1 VSIRTKV
8 ILPYLILTLI
18 VAVTGV
24 YVVTRLVA
32 NSLNER
38 LTNQLL
44 EAGRVLSDGMARQE
58 LKHIEVARLVANTQG
73 LAEALQAGDE
83 MELSRLVRPLAG
95 GLDAEAIR
103 LVDGTGRE
111 VLSLLTGSDGR
122 VSAAPASGVVAG
134 NPLVQ
139 GLLAGADPQA
149 PPRRWLG
156 QDPADLRYFYYT
168 ALPVA
173 ADDEIVG
180 VVVIGSS
187 LETILPYLKS
197 VSLADIILYG
207 QEGQAIA
214 TTMGAFSLDGD
225 SAASLALPEGA
236 YPSIIRSEQLVYGEN
251 FSSEGRWYSVARGPL
266 RISDDRIAVFGV
278 VLPLEFV
285 ITPGSA
291 SRNTYVFLF
300 TAAML
305 AVVVIGYIISRLII
319 NPLSSLVRTSQA
331 IAGGDLDRRSGIR
344 SADEIGTLA
353 STFDEMTA
361 RLQERTAELEKT
373 NRTLEQMDR
382 TKTSFIDVS
391 AHELRSPLTLVK
403 GYAQM
408 LISKTSSQPELE
420 PLSRGILDGTER
432 MSDIV
437 NNMLDVTRIDS
448 NALKLVPENV
458 QLNSVFLRVEKTFR
472 SSLKERNLS
481 LHSEGLT
488 GLPTIQVDPDLLY
501 KVFYH
506 LVMNAIK
513 YTPDG
518 GTIRILG
525 SRQTDPLGR
534 PEVELAVEDT
544 GIGVAREYQEAIFE
558 KFFQTGE
565 VLLHSSGK
573 TKFKGG
579 GPGLGLAIARGIVNA
594 HAGRIWIESPGQDE
608 KELPGS
614 RFIVRLPLGEESRS

>member
-73 LAEALQAGDE
+73 VAEALQAGDE
-83 MELSRLVRPLAG
+83 SELDRLVRPLAG

-103 LVDGTGRE
+103 LVDRNGRE
-111 VLSLLTGSDGR
+111 VLTLLTGSDGR
-122 VSAAPASGVVAG
+122 VSGSSPSGVVTG

-156 QDPADLRYFYYT
+156 QDPADQRYFYYT

-173 ADDEIVG
+173 IDDRVVG
-180 VVVIGSS
+180 VVVVGSS

-197 VSLADIILYG
+197 VCLADIILYG
-207 QEGQAIA
+207 GDGRAIA
-214 TTMGAFSLDGD
+214 TTMGAYSLDSG
-225 SAASLALPEGA
+225 SAASLTLPDGTYETV
-236 YPSIIRSEQLVYGEN
+236 IRSDGLVNGEN

-266 RISDDRIAVFGV
+266 RISNDRIAVFGV
-278 VLPLEFV
+278 VLPLEYV

-291 SRNTYVFLF
+291 SRNTYVFLY

-319 NPLSSLVRTSQA
+319 NPLSSLVKTSQA

-361 RLQERTAELEKT
+361 RLQERTAELEKI

-391 AHELRSPLTLVK
+391 AHELRSPLTLIK

-408 LISKTSSQPELE
+408 LTSKTSAQPELK
-420 PLSRGILDGTER
+420 PLSDGILDGTER

-448 NALKLVPENV
+448 KTLKLVPENV
-458 QLNSVFLRVEKTFR
+458 QLNAIFQRVEKTFR
-472 SSLKERNLS
+472 SSLQERNLS
-481 LHSEGLT
+481 LHGEGLS
-488 GLPTIQVDPDLLY
+488 GLPSVPADPDLLY
-501 KVFYH
+501 KVLYH

-518 GTIRILG
+518 GTVRILG
-525 SRQTDPLGR
+525 SQQTGPQGR
-534 PEVELAVEDT
+534 PEVELVVEDT
-544 GIGVAREYQEAIFE
+544 GIGVAREHHEAIFE

-579 GPGLGLAIARGIVNA
+579 GPGLGLAIARGIVEA
-594 HAGRIWIESPGQDE
+594 HGGRIWVESAGHDE
-608 KELPGS
+608 KNLPGS
-614 RFIVRLPLGEESRS
+614 RFIVRLPLGEDDRS